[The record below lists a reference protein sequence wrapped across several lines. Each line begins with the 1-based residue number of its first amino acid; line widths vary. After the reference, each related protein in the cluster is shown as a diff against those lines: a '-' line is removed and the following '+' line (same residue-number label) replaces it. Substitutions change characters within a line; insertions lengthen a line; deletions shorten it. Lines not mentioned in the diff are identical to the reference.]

1 MRSESLEFVKHAD
14 LVKTLFVGLRDNKG
28 MSEEEVVKITL
39 LTFEANF
46 VTLDEDPALQVMF
59 IVGSMAQ
66 LGETHHHGQLQCGDK
81 ALALKSEYVARI
93 ELLFDNMAVSS
104 AR

>member
-1 MRSESLEFVKHAD
+1 MRSESPEFEKHTD

-46 VTLDEDPALQVMF
+46 VTLDEDPVLQVMF

-66 LGETHHHGQLQCGDK
+66 SGETLITT
-81 ALALKSEYVARI
+81 V
-93 ELLFDNMAVSS
+93 
-104 AR
+104 

>member
-1 MRSESLEFVKHAD
+1 
-14 LVKTLFVGLRDNKG
+14 

-46 VTLDEDPALQVMF
+46 VTLDEDPVLQVMF

-66 LGETHHHGQLQCGDK
+66 SGETL
-81 ALALKSEYVARI
+81 I
-93 ELLFDNMAVSS
+93 TTDNFSVET
-104 AR
+104 RLWP